1 MGHAMRFWPLLFLLL
16 LGQCVRSAVPSVL
29 APVRDA
35 PVNVRAIPVAL
46 YPGDP
51 DRRDLGAFTYLGG
64 WQLLGDV
71 GWFGGLSSLSADG
84 NHLTAISDAG
94 AVAEF
99 DVGRFGHVSSAH
111 IRPIPAAC
119 GTGGD
124 KADRD
129 SESLAF
135 DPVGGDWWIGLE
147 GRNAVCRVD
156 NGFNAVRGYARPAV
170 MADWPFN
177 YGSETLLRL
186 DDGRFLALAERGRGG
201 GETRPLLVFAGD
213 PADPAQNPVQ
223 LSYRPPAGFS
233 PTDATQLPDGRII
246 IVNRRFN
253 LWSLFSVRL
262 TLVDPRSFRAGALI
276 EGREIARFEPP
287 VVTENYEGIAATQD
301 GDRLTIWLVSDN
313 NFASFQRTLLLK
325 FALDPAKLP

>member
-1 MGHAMRFWPLLFLLL
+1 MGGAMRFWPLLFLLF
-16 LGQCVRSAVPSVL
+16 LGQCVRSAVPVTL

-35 PVNVRAIPVAL
+35 TVTVRAIPVSL

-51 DRRDLGAFTYLGG
+51 GRRDLGPFTYLGG

-84 NHLTAISDAG
+84 NHLTAVSDAG
-94 AVAEF
+94 AVTEF
-99 DVGRFGHVSSAH
+99 DVGRFGHVSNAH
-111 IRPIPAAC
+111 IMPIPAAC

-147 GRNAVCRVD
+147 GRNAICRVD
-156 NGFNAVRGYARPAV
+156 NGFVAAKGYTRPPA

-177 YGSETLLRL
+177 YGPETLLRL
-186 DDGRFLALAERGRGG
+186 DDGRFMALAEGARDGG
-201 GETRPLLVFAGD
+201 DTRMLLVFAGD
-213 PADPAQNPVQ
+213 PADPAQKPTQ

-262 TLVDPRSFRAGALI
+262 TLIDPHGFRAGALI
-276 EGREIARFEPP
+276 EGREVARFEPP

-301 GDRLTIWLVSDN
+301 GDRLIVWLVSDN